1 MNTSYQ
7 HHSPQSLESPH
18 SQSHSLVSPL
28 PSFINVNFDVDN
40 PNSFLALAAI
50 STNYD
55 GSILF
60 ALATLGPCWDFTVGE
75 AHVIRTTRT
84 SHCQHILL
92 DIDSLSVILSLRKP
106 HLTSDW
112 RIPTII
118 SDVLGLLSSFDKLI
132 ATKIDKSANCRDHNM
147 L

>member
-40 PNSFLALAAI
+40 PNSFSTLAAI

-60 ALATLGPCWDFTVGE
+60 ALATLGPSWGFIVGD
-75 AHVIRTTRT
+75 AHVVIHVVRTT
-84 SHCQHILL
+84 
-92 DIDSLSVILSLRKP
+92 
-106 HLTSDW
+106 
-112 RIPTII
+112 
-118 SDVLGLLSSFDKLI
+118 
-132 ATKIDKSANCRDHNM
+132 
-147 L
+147 